1 MAVLL
6 LLSSCALIQKPRLTF
21 KSSRLSHV
29 TLGTVTLETVWDLEN
44 PNWAGATLQRADAH
58 VFVEDQPVA
67 TGAPAPGLQI
77 PARGHAELVFPAEV
91 KLRDVLPAARAVA
104 GKDTARYRV
113 NGSMTL
119 DTSVGTLDLPIEESG
134 EFEVPKV
141 PAMRLLPP
149 ELKVGR
155 LDLLVE
161 LTNRNSFA
169 LPLGGLAGTVTLA
182 GQELGSV
189 STGDIGTLAPREAR
203 VLRMPIALNIFT
215 GAAALE
221 AALRGDRVNVGF
233 DAYVLSGGERVPITL
248 SQVLELVK

>member
-21 KSSRLSHV
+21 KSSRLANV
-29 TLGTVTLETVWDLEN
+29 TLTTVTLETVWDLEN

-67 TGAPAPGLQI
+67 TGSPPPGLKI
-77 PARGHAELVFPAEV
+77 PARGHTELVFPAEV

-134 EFEVPKV
+134 EFEVPKM

-149 ELKVGR
+149 ELKAGR
-155 LDLLVE
+155 LELLLE
-161 LTNRNSFA
+161 LTNRNSIP
-169 LPLGGLAGTVTLA
+169 LPLAGLAGTVTPA
-182 GQELGSV
+182 GQELSSV
-189 STGDIGTLAPREAR
+189 STGAIGTLAPHEAR

-215 GAAALE
+215 GAAALQ
-221 AALRGDRVNVGF
+221 AALRGEHVQVGF
-233 DAYVLSGGERVPITL
+233 DAVVLSGGERIPVTA
-248 SQVLELVK
+248 SQVLELVQ